1 MTSTAGND
9 STTSASAPSTAD
21 GRYSPPAT
29 LDLTAARDL
38 RERLTTMLAGSGV
51 ALDMSAV
58 ERMSTPCMQVLLAAG
73 RSADAAKVSFQIV
86 DASDAFRAAVADLG
100 LETQFSNWMV

>member
-1 MTSTAGND
+1 MTATAGDENLI
-9 STTSASAPSTAD
+9 SVSETAD
-21 GRYSPPAT
+21 GRYRVPAT

-38 RERLTTMLAGSGV
+38 RERLVAMLSGRDV
-51 ALDMSAV
+51 VLDASAV

-100 LETQFSNWMV
+100 LEKPFCNWVT

>member
-1 MTSTAGND
+1 MTSTASQESIA
-9 STTSASAPSTAD
+9 STPALD
-21 GRYSPPAT
+21 GHYSVPAT

-38 RERLTTMLAGSGV
+38 RERLTAMLSGKAIV
-51 ALDMSAV
+51 LDMSAV

-86 DASDAFRAAVADLG
+86 DASDVFRAAVTDLG
-100 LETQFSNWMV
+100 LEMQFRNWVA

>member
-1 MTSTAGND
+1 MTLTTGDD
-9 STTSASAPSTAD
+9 STTSAATGD
-21 GRYSPPAT
+21 GRFSVPAT

-38 RERLTTMLAGSGV
+38 RERLIAMLSGNAV
-51 ALDMSAV
+51 VLDMSAV

-100 LETQFSNWMV
+100 LETQFCNWVA